1 MKLMQFDVL
10 HCKRKS
16 LLSRLISFFTKSKV
30 THTALVIE
38 IWGDLYIIDAQRNGV
53 NLKPLSEWIN
63 HYKYEY
69 TVSRPRFKIPQQEF
83 NDRAMNF
90 IGFPNYDF
98 KGLLLIQP
106 IYILTGK
113 WLGKHTYN
121 DKRFYCSD
129 YVGYCFEPYVK
140 GLLSDYFKLSP
151 KGLKERLDKS
161 KLFD

>member
-1 MKLMQFDVL
+1 MKLQQFDVL

-16 LLSRLISFFTKSKV
+16 LLSKAIGFFTKSKV
-30 THTALVIE
+30 THTSLVVE

-53 NLKPLSEWIN
+53 NLKPLYEWQN
-63 HYKYEY
+63 KYKYEY
-69 TVSRPRFKIPQQEF
+69 IVSRPKFEIPQREF
-83 NDRAMNF
+83 NDRAMDC

-113 WLGKHTYN
+113 WLGRHTYN

-129 YVGYCFEPYVK
+129 YVAYCFKPYVN
-140 GLLSDYFKLSP
+140 GLLNDFYKLSP
-151 KGLKERLDKS
+151 KELKERLENS
-161 KLFD
+161 ELWQ